1 MKINVYLRPLQVS
14 DAYTSWKWR
23 NDPDIWAF
31 TGSRPTNYITEE
43 IELEW
48 IRNAVSDGTSKRFA
62 ICVTQ
67 THEYIGNIQLTNITS
82 NTAQLHIFIGN
93 KSFWGMGVASQATN
107 LLLEWAWQA
116 LPINSIY
123 LSVDQRNLAAIT
135 AYTKNGFECL
145 IQSKSINSIQMII
158 NKPVNKMRLNSRSRY

>member
-1 MKINVYLRPLQVS
+1 VKINVYLRPLQVS
-14 DAYTSWKWR
+14 DAYTSWSWR

-31 TGSRPTNYITEE
+31 TGSRPTKHITEE
-43 IELEW
+43 IEVEW
-48 IRNAVSDGTSKRFA
+48 IRSAVSDRASKRFA
-62 ICVTQ
+62 ICVTE
-67 THEYIGNIQLTNITS
+67 TEEYIGNIQLTNITP

-93 KSFWGMGVASQATN
+93 KSFWGRGVASQATN

-116 LPINSIY
+116 LPISSIY

-145 IQSKSINSIQMII
+145 SRSKNISSMQMVIK
-158 NKPVNKMRLNSRSRY
+158 KPVNNV